1 MITGF
6 INFIQITLSL
16 LLNPKVNKL
25 SGPMLKSALV
35 VKATTVVLWFLR
47 PITGA
52 RERSVYH
59 WGGNSEAR
67 IFRPTV

>member
-52 RERSVYH
+52 RGECLPL
-59 WGGNSEAR
+59 GGNSEAR